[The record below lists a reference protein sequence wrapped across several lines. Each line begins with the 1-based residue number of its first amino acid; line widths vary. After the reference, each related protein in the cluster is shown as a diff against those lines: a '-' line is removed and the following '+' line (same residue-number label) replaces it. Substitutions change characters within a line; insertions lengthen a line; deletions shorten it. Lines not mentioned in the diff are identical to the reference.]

1 MSSSPPAPRPTSP
14 RTSRPTSAPLPL
26 RVREIPGLV
35 LTAAKDWSSDNV
47 PRLGASLAY
56 YTLFSI
62 APVLIIVIAIAGF
75 VFGAEA
81 VRGEIAGQ
89 IEGFMGA
96 DGAKVVQDLVQS
108 ASLTGRG
115 GIALIIGSVTF
126 LLAATGVF
134 LELQYALNTIFRVKQ
149 KAGSNISGFV
159 KARLR
164 SFGLV
169 LSIGFVLL
177 VSLAVSATL
186 AATSKFFDSSIT
198 GVSALWQAVNIVVSF
213 GVITVLF
220 ALIYRFLPDVK
231 LLWRDVWI
239 GSMMTAV
246 LFTIGK
252 QLLAMYLGRSS
263 TTSSYGAAG
272 SVIVLLLWVYYSA
285 QIILFGA
292 ELTRVYTERVNGPP
306 CTEEFA
312 EPDLK
317 AHPSVASAGP
327 TSGDHPRIAARRK

>member
-1 MSSSPPAPRPTSP
+1 MLPST
-14 RTSRPTSAPLPL
+14 PLPL
-26 RVREIPGLV
+26 RAREIPAL
-35 LTAAKDWSSDNV
+35 LWTAAKDWASDDV

-81 VRGEIAGQ
+81 VRGEIVGQ
-89 IEGFMGA
+89 IEGFMGK
-96 DGAKVVQDLVQS
+96 DGAKVVQDLVES
-108 ASLTGRG
+108 ASRPGRG
-115 GIALIIGSVTF
+115 VIGLIVGSATF

-149 KAGSNISGFV
+149 KVGSNISGFV

-164 SFGLV
+164 SFGIV

-186 AATSKFFDSSIT
+186 AATSKYFDSTIT
-198 GVSALWQAVNIVVSF
+198 GVTLLWLVVNIIVSF
-213 GVITVLF
+213 AVITVLF

-239 GSMMTAV
+239 GSMLTAV

-292 ELTRVYTERVNGPP
+292 ELTRVYTERVHGPP
-306 CTEEFA
+306 PAEAFA
-312 EPDLK
+312 EPDPT
-317 AHPSVASAGP
+317 AHPSATSAPAASE
-327 TSGDHPRIAARRK
+327 HPRIVHRSRRD

>member
-1 MSSSPPAPRPTSP
+1 MTSP
-14 RTSRPTSAPLPL
+14 PLPL
-26 RVREIPGLV
+26 RAREVPGLV
-35 LTAAKDWSSDNV
+35 LTAAKGWSSDNV

-62 APVLIIVIAIAGF
+62 APVLVIVIAVAGF

-96 DGAKVVQDLVQS
+96 DGAKVVQDLVQN
-108 ASLTGRG
+108 ASLTGRSG
-115 GIALIIGSVTF
+115 FALVIGSVTF

-149 KAGSNISGFV
+149 KAGGNISGFV

-177 VSLAVSATL
+177 VSL
-186 AATSKFFDSSIT
+186 
-198 GVSALWQAVNIVVSF
+198 GVSAVLAAVSKYIDGRVEGTAMVWQAMNIVVSF
-213 GVITVLF
+213 AVITLLF
-220 ALIYRFLPDVK
+220 AVIYRFLPDVK
-231 LLWRDVWI
+231 LLWRDVWV
-239 GSMMTAV
+239 GSLMTAL

-252 QLLAMYLGRSS
+252 QLLAIYLGRSS

-272 SVIVLLLWVYYSA
+272 SVIVVLLWVYYSA

-292 ELTRVYTERVNGPP
+292 ELTRVFTERIHGPP
-306 CTEEFA
+306 PTEAFA
-312 EPDLK
+312 ERDPS
-317 AHPSVASAGP
+317 AHPSV
-327 TSGDHPRIAARRK
+327 

>member
-1 MSSSPPAPRPTSP
+1 MPP
-14 RTSRPTSAPLPL
+14 PL
-26 RVREIPGLV
+26 RPGEVPGLI
-35 LTAAKDWSSDNV
+35 LTAAKGWSSDNV

-62 APVLIIVIAIAGF
+62 APVLIIVIAVVGF

-89 IEGFMGA
+89 VESFMGA
-96 DGAKVVQDLVQS
+96 DGAKVVQDLVEN
-108 ASLTGRG
+108 ASRPGRG
-115 GIALIIGSVTF
+115 GFALIVGTVT
-126 LLAATGVF
+126 LILAATGVF
-134 LELQYALNTIFRVKQ
+134 LEMQYALNTIFRVKQ
-149 KAGSNISGFV
+149 KAGGNVSAFV

-186 AATSKFFDSSIT
+186 SAVSSYFDH
-198 GVSALWQAVNIVVSF
+198 SAEPVTVFWQILNVGVSF

-231 LLWRDVWI
+231 LRWRDVWV
-239 GSMMTAV
+239 GALMTAT

-272 SVIVLLLWVYYSA
+272 SVIVVLLWVYYSA

-292 ELTRVYTERVNGPP
+292 ELTRVVTERIHGPLV
-306 CTEEFA
+306 TEVFA
-312 EPDLK
+312 EPDP
-317 AHPSVASAGP
+317 AARPSV
-327 TSGDHPRIAARRK
+327 

>member
-1 MSSSPPAPRPTSP
+1 MSPPTL
-14 RTSRPTSAPLPL
+14 LPL
-26 RVREIPGLV
+26 RAREIPGLV
-35 LTAAKDWSSDNV
+35 LCAAKDWSSDNV

-96 DGAKVVQDLVQS
+96 DGAKVVQDLVEN
-108 ASLTGRG
+108 ASRPGRG
-115 GIALIIGSVTF
+115 VIGLIVGSATF

-186 AATSKFFDSSIT
+186 AATSKYFDSSIT
-198 GVSALWQAVNIVVSF
+198 GVTVLWQAVNIVVSF

-306 CTEEFA
+306 RTEEFA
-312 EPDLK
+312 EPDPN
-317 AHPSVASAGP
+317 AHPSVTSAEP
-327 TSGDHPRIAARRK
+327 TSGEHPRIAPRRK

>member
-1 MSSSPPAPRPTSP
+1 M
-14 RTSRPTSAPLPL
+14 
-26 RVREIPGLV
+26 I
-35 LTAAKDWSSDNV
+35 TAAKGWSSDNV

-62 APVLIIVIAIAGF
+62 APVLIIVIAIAGL

-81 VRGEIAGQ
+81 VRGEIVGQ
-89 IEGFMGA
+89 IKGFIGD
-96 DGAKVVQDLVQS
+96 DGAKVVQDLVRS
-108 ASLTGRG
+108 AGLSGRSG
-115 GIALIIGSVTF
+115 LALVVGSVTF
-126 LLAATGVF
+126 MLAATGVF

-149 KAGSNISGFV
+149 KVDSNISAFV

-177 VSLAVSATL
+177 VSLGVSATL
-186 AATSKFFDSSIT
+186 AAISRYFDNIGLGAT
-198 GVSALWQAVNIVVSF
+198 VVWQAGNVAVSF
-213 GVITVLF
+213 GVITMLF

-231 LLWRDVWI
+231 LVWRDVWI
-239 GSMMTAV
+239 GSMMTAA

-285 QIILFGA
+285 QIVLFGA
-292 ELTRVYTERVNGPP
+292 ELTRVYTERVHGSPP
-306 CTEEFA
+306 TEAFA
-312 EPDLK
+312 EHDSA
-317 AHPSVASAGP
+317 AHPSV
-327 TSGDHPRIAARRK
+327 

>member
-1 MSSSPPAPRPTSP
+1 MPAPVP
-14 RTSRPTSAPLPL
+14 API
-26 RVREIPGLV
+26 RAREIPGFV
-35 LTAAKDWSSDNV
+35 WTAAKGWSGDNV

-62 APVLIIVIAIAGF
+62 APVLIIAIAIAGF
-75 VFGAEA
+75 VFGEEA
-81 VRGEIAGQ
+81 VRGEITLQLQG
-89 IEGFMGA
+89 IVGT
-96 DGAKVVQDLVQS
+96 DGAKVVEDLVQS
-108 ASLTGRG
+108 ASKPGRG
-115 GIALIIGSVTF
+115 VLALIIGSITF

-134 LELQYALNTIFRVKQ
+134 LEMQHALNTIFRVKQ
-149 KAGSNISGFV
+149 KPNGNISAFV

-177 VSLAVSATL
+177 VSLAVSAML
-186 AATSKFFDSSIT
+186 AALSTMLGGNAATASMFLQ
-198 GVSALWQAVNIVVSF
+198 VVNALVSF
-213 GVITVLF
+213 AVITLLF

-239 GSMMTAV
+239 GSAMTAL

-252 QLLAMYLGRSS
+252 QLLAFYLGQKS

-292 ELTRVYTERVNGPP
+292 ELTRVYTERVHGKAE
-306 CTEEFA
+306 TEEFA
-312 EPDLK
+312 EPDPT
-317 AHPSVASAGP
+317 ARQEAPS
-327 TSGDHPRIAARRK
+327 

>member
-1 MSSSPPAPRPTSP
+1 MPP
-14 RTSRPTSAPLPL
+14 PL
-26 RVREIPGLV
+26 RPREVPGLI
-35 LTAAKDWSSDNV
+35 LTAAKGWSSDNV

-62 APVLIIVIAIAGF
+62 APVLIIVIAIVGF
-75 VFGAEA
+75 VFGADA

-89 IEGFMGA
+89 VESFMGA
-96 DGAKVVQDLVQS
+96 DGAKVVQDLVEN
-108 ASLTGRG
+108 ASRPGRG
-115 GIALIIGSVTF
+115 GFALVIGSVT
-126 LLAATGVF
+126 LILAATGVF
-134 LELQYALNTIFRVKQ
+134 LEMQYALNTIFRVKQ
-149 KAGSNISGFV
+149 KAGGNVSAFV

-186 AATSKFFDSSIT
+186 SAVSGYFDHTAEPVTI
-198 GVSALWQAVNIVVSF
+198 VWQVLNVAVSF

-231 LLWRDVWI
+231 LLWRDVWV
-239 GSMMTAV
+239 GALMTAT

-272 SVIVLLLWVYYSA
+272 SVIVVLLWVYYSA

-292 ELTRVYTERVNGPP
+292 ELTRVVTERLHGPLV
-306 CTEEFA
+306 TEAFA
-312 EPDLK
+312 EPDP
-317 AHPSVASAGP
+317 AARPSV
-327 TSGDHPRIAARRK
+327 